1 MFSYS
6 FIVRIVCTL
15 FYQGDIYI
23 MTTKRTTAVSARK
36 STAKS
41 AKTPLDFSSL
51 FVEHSSEKAMDSQEF
66 LSLIRKSSGVGNSEA
81 KKYRTISPQ
90 TRP

>member
-1 MFSYS
+1 
-6 FIVRIVCTL
+6 
-15 FYQGDIYI
+15 

-81 KKYRTISPQ
+81 KKKISNYIASNETLKELLP
-90 TRP
+90 TVRF

>member
-1 MFSYS
+1 
-6 FIVRIVCTL
+6 
-15 FYQGDIYI
+15 

-81 KKYRTISPQ
+81 KKNIELYRLKRDLKRTFCQQSDFDGNNL
-90 TRP
+90 

>member
-1 MFSYS
+1 
-6 FIVRIVCTL
+6 
-15 FYQGDIYI
+15 

-81 KKYRTISPQ
+81 KKISNYIASNETLKELLP
-90 TRP
+90 TVRF